1 MSDITGQSIMNYN
14 IPYETGYRLSELQEI
29 NKSNKER
36 PKSVYDLEMMRGRQS
51 QPNAILENIERTF
64 TGRQIVGSSVLNK
77 SVISGQAALPFQAI
91 NARENNNNDL
101 LTLLKRNS
109 QLNKERTQKIIPTRL

>member
-1 MSDITGQSIMNYN
+1 
-14 IPYETGYRLSELQEI
+14 
-29 NKSNKER
+29 
-36 PKSVYDLEMMRGRQS
+36 MRGRQS